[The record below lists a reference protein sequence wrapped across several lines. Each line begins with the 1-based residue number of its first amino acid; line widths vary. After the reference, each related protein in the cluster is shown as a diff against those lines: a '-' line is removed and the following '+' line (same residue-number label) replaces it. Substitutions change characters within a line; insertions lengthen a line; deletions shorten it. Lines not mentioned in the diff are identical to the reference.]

1 MNNLLH
7 VIKLE
12 RVSRHLV
19 HICLIRYVRVL
30 LLI

>member
-1 MNNLLH
+1 MSNLLH

-19 HICLIRYVRVL
+19 HICLICFVSVL